1 MCLNSRCEVE
11 NMREL
16 RATVNAVTPALGGTP
31 SPFPFSEEYLNYEQY
46 ASIENE
52 ARRNIGLAFVAIFI
66 ITIVMIPHPVVSLL
80 VFSSVVMTIIEV
92 IGFMYHWG
100 LKVDGVTVVML
111 IVAIGLAIDYSA
123 HIGVAYLH
131 STHRTAEEA
140 VVNALVDM
148 GTPVVHGATSTFIA
162 IVVLA
167 PSASYVFQSFF
178 RQLFLATILGC
189 GHGLL
194 VLPVLLS
201 LVGPTPRG
209 QHISQELFPT
219 AQEVDPAPGVP
230 STEVGLSDIKPQD

>member
-1 MCLNSRCEVE
+1 
-11 NMREL
+11 
-16 RATVNAVTPALGGTP
+16 
-31 SPFPFSEEYLNYEQY
+31 
-46 ASIENE
+46 
-52 ARRNIGLAFVAIFI
+52 
-66 ITIVMIPHPVVSLL
+66 
-80 VFSSVVMTIIEV
+80 
-92 IGFMYHWG
+92 MYHWG

-131 STHRTAEEA
+131 STYRTADEA

-167 PSASYVFQSFF
+167 ASASYVFQSFF

-201 LVGPTPRG
+201 LLGPTPRG
-209 QHISQELFPT
+209 STSPTSSSLPPKRSTLPRACPLLRWHSRISSRRI
-219 AQEVDPAPGVP
+219 EVARGAGRGGQIEGQIEGGSRVLPRVVEAHC
-230 STEVGLSDIKPQD
+230 